1 MDCFASLAMMGIDL
15 NPFHSV
21 MPGLVPGI
29 HVLLSHRVKDVDGR
43 DKPGPDADRSGG
55 SPHERSDMRGETPD
69 VAVLIRATTV
79 ARYGVSVFR
88 FAADAAINICST
100 SPSNSLLAIGSVL
113 ANSSY
118 GLMVLGHQ

>member
-1 MDCFASLAMMGIDL
+1 VPDF
-15 NPFHSV
+15 FV

-43 DKPGPDADRSGG
+43 DKPGHDVDRSGR

-69 VAVLIRATTV
+69 VAALIRATTI

-113 ANSSY
+113 ANSSC